1 MPTSSNKLKQLAQR
15 LHSKE
20 YRDALVEAEIANG
33 IAFQI
38 RAMQAERGWTQK
50 QLGDSAGMEQGSISR
65 LLNSS
70 GNSSLTTLRRMA
82 SAFDVALITRFVP
95 FSQLLEWTANL
106 SRDRLAPASFHEELK
121 AAITSVES
129 IALPQEDS
137 NETAVLPRKTLVAQD
152 TLWATTV
159 VDEPSPVAAKA
170 AETTKERQPEYA
182 YPTA

>member
-1 MPTSSNKLKQLAQR
+1 MPTSNKLMQLAKR
-15 LHSKE
+15 LRSKE
-20 YRDALVEAEIANG
+20 YRDALVEAENANG

-38 RAMQAERGWTQK
+38 RAMQAERGWTQE
-50 QLGDSAGMEQGSISR
+50 QLGDNAGMKQAAISR
-65 LLNSS
+65 LVNSS
-70 GNSSLTTLRRMA
+70 GNSSQNTLRRMA
-82 SAFDVALITRFVP
+82 SAFDVALIVRFVP
-95 FSQLLEWTANL
+95 FSQLLEWTVNL
-106 SRDRLAPASFHEELK
+106 SRDRITPASFHEEFNT
-121 AAITSVES
+121 AIASVDS